1 MASGPPDSGPLP
13 LPRNFLRPCIL
24 LLLRESPAHGYD
36 LLERLGA
43 FGFSGSDP
51 GGLYRALRALES
63 EGYVSSA
70 WEASDSGPDRRTYQI
85 TRAGME
91 SLHQYAKGLERT
103 GEIVGAFTSRYGEFV
118 ALSRS
123 RKTARSTDQRT

>member
-1 MASGPPDSGPLP
+1 MASAPPDGGQLP

-63 EGYVSSA
+63 QGHVSSA
-70 WEASDSGPDRRTYQI
+70 WEASASGPDRRTYQI

-91 SLHQYAKGLERT
+91 SLHEYAKGLEST
-103 GEIVGAFTSRYGEFV
+103 AQILGAFTSRYSEFV

-123 RKTARSTDQRT
+123 GDAALDHR